1 MKYENMS
8 PNVSIGERI
17 VKEWYKKPAVLS
29 IVVIFSSLAIYINSL
44 GGDFIWDDI
53 EQIVENPAIKDIGNI
68 PSFFTSDLWRLIS
81 NPTIGSY
88 YYRPF
93 FLLSLAVDYNLWKLN
108 PFGYHISNLIL
119 HAISSFMV
127 YLVGRRLFSNHM
139 AAFIGSMLFAV
150 HPVHVESVAWVSG
163 RTDPMAA
170 LFFLLSFYLYMLF
183 KDGKGFTMLVFSLT
197 TYLFSLLSKEIGITL
212 PLLLLVYELSF
223 KPQAEPKHYR
233 IKSLKVIGIY
243 LIISLVYLYMRALV
257 LGEAIGEFSASPPLE
272 KRIYKGIQVK
282 LSNKFL

>member
-1 MKYENMS
+1 MS

-139 AAFIGSMLFAV
+139 AAFIGSILFAL
-150 HPVHVESVAWVSG
+150 HPLH
-163 RTDPMAA
+163 
-170 LFFLLSFYLYMLF
+170 L
-183 KDGKGFTMLVFSLT
+183 
-197 TYLFSLLSKEIGITL
+197 
-212 PLLLLVYELSF
+212 
-223 KPQAEPKHYR
+223 
-233 IKSLKVIGIY
+233 
-243 LIISLVYLYMRALV
+243 
-257 LGEAIGEFSASPPLE
+257 
-272 KRIYKGIQVK
+272 
-282 LSNKFL
+282 